1 MSIAKRTFRNKLFLF
16 GFIIISGLLLA
27 SILYFIIYHDRI
39 PTAPLLFDNNGKPIP
54 APYSGI
60 LYPPF
65 GTDNFGRN
73 IAIVMLIGAKYTIF
87 AAFAITLIRVVPSIF
102 FGFLIHFYLGKFKK
116 PIKYIADSINYFPVT
131 LFAFLILNWISFESI
146 LMQEGIYSFWELVL
160 IYILVLSV
168 FFIPFNS
175 VLIANEV
182 QLISKME
189 FIECSRTLG
198 ASTWHIISKHIR
210 TFLVPKLYL
219 ILIKEFMQS
228 LILMAHLGV
237 LKVFIGGITF
247 KEDLFGISRP
257 VSPSSEWAGTLG
269 MWWSF
274 LWTSYPWISLIPII
288 LLTVL
293 ILAAK
298 CILDGLQNVLLTVER
313 VAKTVDEDLNVKF
326 KNLSAFQLL
335 KNKKNSE

>member
-1 MSIAKRTFRNKLFLF
+1 MSITKRAFRNKLFLF
-16 GFIIISGLLLA
+16 GFIIISVLMLA
-27 SILYFIIYHDRI
+27 SILYFLVYDDRI
-39 PTAPLLFDNNGKPIP
+39 PTAPLLMDSSGKPLP

-73 IAIVMLIGAKYTIF
+73 IAIVMLVGAKYTIL
-87 AAFAITLIRVVPSIF
+87 AAIAITLIRVVPSILL
-102 FGFLIHFYLGKFKK
+102 GYVIHFYIEKFKK
-116 PIKYIADSINYFPVT
+116 PLKYMADSINYFPVT
-131 LFAFLILNWISFESI
+131 LFAFLILNWVSFEGI
-146 LMQEGIYSFWELVL
+146 LMEESFYSFWELVL

-198 ASTWHIISKHIR
+198 GNTWHIISKHIKP
-210 TFLVPKLYL
+210 FIVPKLYL
-219 ILIKEFMQS
+219 ILLKEFMQS
-228 LILMAHLGV
+228 LIVMAHLGV

-247 KEDLFGISRP
+247 KEDLFGSSRP

-298 CILDGLQNVLLTVER
+298 CILDGLQHVLSTDERVLTTVE
-313 VAKTVDEDLNVKF
+313 EDLKVKYES
-326 KNLSAFQLL
+326 LSAFQLL
-335 KNKKNSE
+335 KNKSAQ

>member
-1 MSIAKRTFRNKLFLF
+1 MIKRTFQNRLFLL
-16 GFIIISGLLLA
+16 GFITISGLLLA
-27 SILYFIIYHDRI
+27 SILYFIAFHDRI
-39 PTAPLLFDNNGKPIP
+39 PTASLLFDNNGRPIP

-60 LYPPF
+60 LYPPL

-87 AAFAITLIRVVPSIF
+87 AAIVITLIRVVPSIL
-102 FGFLIHFYLGKFKK
+102 FGFLIHFYLGRFKK

-131 LFAFLILNWISFESI
+131 LFAFLILNWISFEGI
-146 LMQEGIYSFWELVL
+146 LMQESTYSLWELIG

-182 QLISKME
+182 KLISKME
-189 FIECSRTLG
+189 FIECSLTLG
-198 ASTWHIISKHIR
+198 ANTWHIITRHIK

-219 ILIKEFMQS
+219 IFIKEFMQS

-237 LKVFIGGITF
+237 LNVFIGGITF
-247 KEDLFGISRP
+247 REDLFGSSRP

-288 LLTVL
+288 LLTIL

-298 CILDGLQNVLLTVER
+298 CILEGLQQVLFIEER
-313 VAKTVDEDLNVKF
+313 VTIVEDENKNITYE
-326 KNLSAFQLL
+326 NLSRFELI
-335 KNKKNSE
+335 KNNHHS